1 MSVRSDWPAF
11 AGIDWGGEHCQRG
24 DAGRWDWHL
33 CMLDGSLVG
42 VEFDKDPKVSKLSR
56 VWGANASLAGRP
68 RGQHDAICSRRFG
81 CEVVGG
87 DEPPRC
93 LGHRSRPR
101 DGPVR
106 TNGWVHGG
114 PMTRDKGPLDTDAT
128 SMRART
134 VCGHTGRIQNT
145 GSMMTGPHASLARHL
160 EGLLEVAAFLR
171 RPTLSSMP
179 RSRTRAWMTRLS
191 MRRCGA
197 AGRLAGG
204 STGGGRSPAPARS

>member
-1 MSVRSDWPAF
+1 MALVHAGWQPRGCRVRQGP
-11 AGIDWGGEHCQRG
+11 Q
-24 DAGRWDWHL
+24 
-33 CMLDGSLVG
+33 G
-42 VEFDKDPKVSKLSR
+42 VEVESGL
-56 VWGANASLAGRP
+56 GANVSLAGRP
-68 RGQHDAICSRRFG
+68 RGHHDAICSRRFG

-106 TNGWVHGG
+106 TNGWVLSG

-145 GSMMTGPHASLARHL
+145 GSMMTGPHASLEQHL

-179 RSRTRAWMTRLS
+179 RSRTRACTTRLPT
-191 MRRCGA
+191 RRRGA
-197 AGRLAGG
+197 AGRLASG
-204 STGGGRSPAPARS
+204 STGRGRSPAPARS